1 MQKES
6 MNTPFRPLIFL
17 FAVLMTLSMLFTGCD
32 SQLLKNDLEAIKSKG
47 ELIVITRNN
56 AVCYFEGPNGL
67 TGFEYDLAKAF
78 ADYLGVELRPLII
91 EEEADMI
98 KALKDGQAD
107 IVAAGIPFG
116 RQSAK
121 LVTLGPGYLDVNQ
134 QVVGRRGGIVA
145 NDVSELSGTTIWMT
159 GSSHRLETLSALK
172 ADHDDL
178 AWEMLSDHST
188 EELLQLVWN
197 RSLPLTM
204 LESHTLSMNQ
214 RFYPE
219 LVVHFNL
226 GETRKLAW
234 AMHPQSRQLH
244 KAVTRWFNKD
254 DTRQFIDGL
263 VDYYFSHLE
272 EFDYVD
278 LARYRRRIYQRLPK
292 YKQYFMEAAA
302 ENDLDWHLVAAQA
315 YQESHWNPKA
325 KSFTGVRGIMML
337 TQDTAKAM
345 GLKNRLEAKDS
356 IFAGARY
363 LAKLHKMVGDNINE
377 PDRTLMALAAYNI
390 GYGHLQDA
398 RVLALRLGKPQDTWH
413 GVRSTLPLLQRK
425 KYYRTVAHGYARGNE
440 AVDYVDRIRTYH
452 KVLLMAMTP
461 EGLYGMKR

>member
-1 MQKES
+1 
-6 MNTPFRPLIFL
+6 
-17 FAVLMTLSMLFTGCD
+17 
-32 SQLLKNDLEAIKSKG
+32 
-47 ELIVITRNN
+47 
-56 AVCYFEGPNGL
+56 
-67 TGFEYDLAKAF
+67 
-78 ADYLGVELRPLII
+78 
-91 EEEADMI
+91 
-98 KALKDGQAD
+98 
-107 IVAAGIPFG
+107 
-116 RQSAK
+116 
-121 LVTLGPGYLDVNQ
+121 
-134 QVVGRRGGIVA
+134 
-145 NDVSELSGTTIWMT
+145 
-159 GSSHRLETLSALK
+159 
-172 ADHDDL
+172 
-178 AWEMLSDHST
+178 
-188 EELLQLVWN
+188 
-197 RSLPLTM
+197 
-204 LESHTLSMNQ
+204 
-214 RFYPE
+214 
-219 LVVHFNL
+219 
-226 GETRKLAW
+226 
-234 AMHPQSRQLH
+234 
-244 KAVTRWFNKD
+244 
-254 DTRQFIDGL
+254 L

-272 EFDYVD
+272 GFDYVD

-292 YKQYFMEAAA
+292 YKQYFIEAAA

-315 YQESHWNPKA
+315 YQESHWDPKA

-363 LAKLHKMVGDNINE
+363 LAKLHKMVGDNVNE

-440 AVDYVDRIRTYH
+440 AVEYVDRIRTYH